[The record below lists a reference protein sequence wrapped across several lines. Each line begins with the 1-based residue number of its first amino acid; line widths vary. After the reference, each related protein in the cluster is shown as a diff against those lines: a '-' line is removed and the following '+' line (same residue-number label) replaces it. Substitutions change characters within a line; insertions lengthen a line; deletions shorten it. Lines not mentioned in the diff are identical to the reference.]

1 MVPEFFA
8 LVHVGDVNLDGGK
21 LDGGKGV
28 PEGHGSVGEGAG
40 VDDDACGVVPGCVD
54 DVEQDA
60 FVVGQAGWWSGARS
74 VRAASCSTS
83 ANVEVPYFSGSR
95 VPSRFRFGP
104 LITRMVRPAA
114 ESVEASVMDANLSAG
129 ARVPR
134 ILTQC
139 AAPYRLVP
147 TGPLAS
153 QARPGNPAG
162 VGPRVLKRESD
173 VYGAIG
179 GR

>member
-60 FVVGQAGWWSGARS
+60 FVVGLHA
-74 VRAASCSTS
+74 
-83 ANVEVPYFSGSR
+83 FD
-95 VPSRFRFGP
+95 
-104 LITRMVRPAA
+104 
-114 ESVEASVMDANLSAG
+114 VEAVGLSG
-129 ARVPR
+129 CGGQ
-134 ILTQC
+134 L
-139 AAPYRLVP
+139 LH
-147 TGPLAS
+147 
-153 QARPGNPAG
+153 
-162 VGPRVLKRESD
+162 VGQ
-173 VYGAIG
+173 G
-179 GR
+179 